1 MILPSFEARAKKIRR
16 ISGQTTSPHTFCLD
30 LKVTQKCRW
39 AKISKVRELTKKSM
53 AKQVIFDEEVKKSLK
68 NGVDTVADAVRV
80 TLGPRGR
87 NVVLDKGFGGPTIT
101 NDGVSIAKEISLKDK
116 FENMG
121 AEIVKE
127 VANKTNDLA
136 GDGTT
141 TATVLTQALVSE
153 GLRQTTMGLNSMA
166 VRAGMEH
173 ASKDV
178 VKALHK
184 MATQIGN
191 TDEIKQV
198 ATISAEN
205 EEIGEKIAE
214 TIDQVGKDGVVTVE
228 ESQSFG
234 IDTEFTE
241 GMEFDR
247 GYVSPYMVTNPERME
262 AEYKD
267 AQILITDKKISS
279 VQEILPLLEKIA
291 QAGKKELVILADDV
305 EGEALATFVVNKLK
319 GGFSVLAVKAPGY
332 GDRKKE
338 VLQDIAIMT
347 GGEMITE
354 ELGHKLENTELSQ
367 LGKADRVVSTKDNS
381 VIVGGAGEKAEI
393 DNRVNALKA
402 QLDSTSSKF
411 DKEKIE
417 ERIAKLSG
425 GVAVIKVG
433 AATETEMKYLK
444 LKIEDAVNAT
454 RAAIEEGIVPGGGTS
469 LARAAGLV
477 EKGVSKDLSR
487 EELIGYRIVLKALE
501 MPLRQIA
508 DNTGKDDGAVIVEK
522 VKMAGGNAGYDAAK
536 GEMEDDMIK
545 AGIIDPVK
553 VERACVQHAVSAAGI
568 LLTSEAAVA
577 DEPEEGGAPAMP
589 DMGAMGG
596 GMPGMM

>member
-1 MILPSFEARAKKIRR
+1 
-16 ISGQTTSPHTFCLD
+16 
-30 LKVTQKCRW
+30 
-39 AKISKVRELTKKSM
+39 M
-53 AKQVIFDEEVKKSLK
+53 AKEVIFDEEVKKKLK
-68 NGVDTVADAVRV
+68 KGVDTVANAVRV

-127 VANKTNDLA
+127 VANKTNELA

-141 TATVLTQALVSE
+141 TATVLTQALVDE
-153 GLRQTTMGLNSMA
+153 GLKQTTMGLNSMA
-166 VRAGMEH
+166 IRTGMEH
-173 ASKDV
+173 AANDV
-178 VKALHK
+178 VEALKA
-184 MATQIGN
+184 MATQIN
-191 TDEIKQV
+191 NSEEIKQV
-198 ATISAEN
+198 ATISAESA
-205 EEIGEKIAE
+205 EIGEKIAE
-214 TIDQVGKDGVVTVE
+214 TIDKVGKDGVVTVE
-228 ESQSFG
+228 EGQSFG

-247 GYVSPYMVTNPERME
+247 GYVSPYMVTNSERME
-262 AEYKD
+262 AEHKD

-291 QAGKKELVILADDV
+291 QAGKKELVIIADDV

-319 GGFSVLAVKAPGY
+319 GGFSVLAIKAPGY

-338 VLQDIAIMT
+338 ILEDIAIMT
-347 GGEMITE
+347 GGQVITE
-354 ELGHKLENTELSQ
+354 ETGLKLENTELAQ
-367 LGKADRVVSTKDNS
+367 LGKADRVVSTKDDT
-381 VIVGGAGEKAEI
+381 VIVGGHGQKGDI
-393 DNRVNALKA
+393 DNRVSALKSQA
-402 QLDSTSSKF
+402 DNTGSKF
-411 DKEKIE
+411 DKEKLE

-454 RAAIEEGIVPGGGTS
+454 RAAIEEGIVPGGGTA
-469 LARAAGLV
+469 LTKAAVSV
-477 EKGVSKDLSR
+477 ENSVSGRELGR
-487 EELIGYRIVLKALE
+487 EEQVGYQIVLKALR
-501 MPLRQIA
+501 MPLKQIA
-508 DNTGKDDGAVIVEK
+508 DNTGKDDGAVIVER
-522 VKMAGGNAGYDAAK
+522 VRQSSGNAGYDAAK
-536 GEMEDDMIK
+536 AEMVEDMIS

-553 VERACVQHAVSAAGI
+553 VERASVQHAVSAAGI

-577 DEPEEGGAPAMP
+577 DEPEEDKPAMP
-589 DMGAMGG
+589 DMSGMGG
-596 GMPGMM
+596 MGGMM